1 MALLLK
7 QENWTKMGYHIL
19 ADTSRRVN
27 LIIGMGGM
35 SCSFKFIRMKD
46 AMTYIKLIVY
56 SLRPHVN
63 QYSRK
68 SMYMLI
74 ATPNKSELNYI
85 WQLLSRNKASNFL
98 YCKILVQTFL
108 GEKQRV
114 WTNIK

>member
-74 ATPNKSELNYI
+74 ATSNKSELNYI
-85 WQLLSRNKASNFL
+85 WQLLGRNKASNFL

-108 GEKQRV
+108 DEKHKGFGP
-114 WTNIK
+114 I